1 MKILFL
7 SDFHLGSPLFKSE
20 DKIFSLLNDEYDM
33 IFLLGDIID
42 TWEGSLWSIINDN
55 APLLRE
61 LNALPNLVVIKGN
74 HDPDLDDLNRVFP
87 GKEVSMDYEF
97 EDNGKKGIVVHGD
110 EFDHMVTRY
119 SWIARLVWPINWILE
134 RAGINIK
141 AFFRET
147 YHSLAAK
154 REKKYYNDLI
164 LTVEKELVNKYKDG
178 YDYIVIGHT
187 HLPKLIVEDDYTYV
201 NCGDW
206 VHNQTYVI
214 YEDNNFR
221 LVEV

>member
-20 DKIFSLLNDEYDM
+20 NEIFSLLNDDYDVV
-33 IFLLGDIID
+33 FLLGDTID
-42 TWEGSLWSIINDN
+42 TWEDDLWSIVTKNN
-55 APLLRE
+55 MLLRK
-61 LNALPNLVVIKGN
+61 LNSLPNLIIIKGN
-74 HDPDLDDLNRVFP
+74 HDPDLDDLSRVFP
-87 GKEVSMDYEF
+87 AKEVVWSYEF

-110 EFDHMVTRY
+110 EFDHMVTKY
-119 SWIARLVWPINWILE
+119 SWIARLLWPINWLLE
-134 RAGINIK
+134 RVGINIK

-154 REKKYYNDLI
+154 REKKYYNDLV
-164 LTVEKELVNKYKDG
+164 LTVEKEIVNKYKDK

-187 HLPKLIVEDDYTYV
+187 HLPKLIVQDDYVYV

-206 VHNQTYVI
+206 IHNQTYVI
-214 YEDNNFR
+214 YEDGNFE
-221 LVEV
+221 LMEI

>member
-20 DKIFSLLNDEYDM
+20 NEIISLLNDDYDM
-33 IFLLGDIID
+33 VFLLGDTID
-42 TWEGSLWSIINDN
+42 TWEGDMWSIVIKNN
-55 APLLRE
+55 MLLRK
-61 LNALPNLVVIKGN
+61 LNSLPNLIIIKGN
-74 HDPDLDDLNRVFP
+74 HDPNLIDLESVFP
-87 GKEVSMDYEF
+87 AKEVTWSYEF

-110 EFDHMVTRY
+110 EFDHTVTKY
-119 SWIARLVWPINWILE
+119 SWVARLFWPINWLLE
-134 RAGINIK
+134 RVDINIK

-164 LTVEKELVNKYKDG
+164 LDVEKELVNKYKHR

-206 VHNQTYVI
+206 IHNQTYAT
-214 YEDNNFR
+214 YKDGNFE
-221 LVEV
+221 LMEI